1 MSLWFHVPMTNSV
14 VSAKGLYKRF
24 GEHVAVS
31 GVDFDI
37 PAGICFGILGPNG
50 AGKTT
55 LIRMLLGM
63 APLTSGEYTLFG
75 ESAGVAEQRQRV
87 GVVPQMDNLDPDFSV
102 SENLF
107 VYASYFGLSR
117 LQMQGK
123 VNELLSFSELSGRSS
138 SQVANLSGGMRRRLM
153 IARALVNDPDVVVLD
168 EPTTGLDPQARHIIW
183 QRLRELKRSGKTL
196 ILTTHYMEE
205 AEQLCDDIMILNQG
219 RIIARGSPRIL
230 IGKHVEPEVV
240 ELRGEVSQPDVD
252 ALLGELN
259 IDYEHVGDSW
269 FCYLDDAR
277 PLLERCTGF
286 PKLNFVHRPANLEDV
301 FLKLTGRELSE

>member
-1 MSLWFHVPMTNSV
+1 MIDPV
-14 VSAKGLYKRF
+14 VSARDLHKRF
-24 GEHVAVS
+24 DKYAAVN

-63 APLTSGEYTLFG
+63 SPVTSGEYTLFG
-75 ESAGVAEQRQRV
+75 EPAGAAEQRQRI
-87 GVVPQMDNLDPDFSV
+87 GVVPQTDNLDPDFSV

-117 LQMQGK
+117 LQMQDK
-123 VNELLSFSELSGRSS
+123 VNELLSFSELSGRSG

-183 QRLRELKRSGKTL
+183 QRLRELKRHGKTL

-219 RIIARGSPRIL
+219 SIIARGSPRIL

-240 ELRGEVSQPDVD
+240 ELRGEVSQEDVQ
-252 ALLGELN
+252 ALLREMKVE
-259 IDYEHVGDSW
+259 YEHVGDSW
-269 FCYLDDAR
+269 FCYPDDVKL
-277 PLLERCTGF
+277 LLERCASF
-286 PKLNFVHRPANLEDV
+286 PRLNFVHRPASLEDV